1 MNLIFFDNSVEMNNP
16 DTYLKELENSSFEKK
31 VLNDAHACRSEC
43 TASLSAWESFWADWS
58 SASSARTSSSE
69 VGIPSSHSA
78 SSFIPQPHS
87 GFFSI
92 SRTRRLSA
100 TPTVGAFYVSKRFH
114 FYVKMGIFTILG
126 LGHGRMATDSYSP
139 ILRLMRLRLHN
150 LCYMIFGRCWV
161 HRGEQ
166 VPGHRVLLPARL
178 RGRVLQHADI
188 LHPGIGLQGQL
199 GGRLRHL

>member
-1 MNLIFFDNSVEMNNP
+1 MMPMHAGRNARHLCRPGRVSGRIGLRHP
-16 DTYLKELENSSFEKK
+16 RL
-31 VLNDAHACRSEC
+31 AHRQARS
-43 TASLSAWESFWADWS
+43 
-58 SASSARTSSSE
+58 
-69 VGIPSSHSA
+69 GSH
-78 SSFIPQPHS
+78 
-87 GFFSI
+87 
-92 SRTRRLSA
+92 SRTRLRRSFRSRIRGFSQY
-100 TPTVGAFYVSKRFH
+100 P
-114 FYVKMGIFTILG
+114 
-126 LGHGRMATDSYSP
+126 GHGASRRHQRWVHFMLVNDSISTSKWVYSLYWVSGMATDSYSP